1 MVLSDVISVIKFC
14 LCLCRTETDK
24 AMEKAKVE
32 TTQAQTDLSDLF
44 DISRF
49 DTNFMEDITCLLKPK
64 PIKKVA
70 HGGAAASTT
79 TAK

>member
-1 MVLSDVISVIKFC
+1 MTNKVLIDCVYVY
-14 LCLCRTETDK
+14 RTETDK

-70 HGGAAASTT
+70 HAASTT

>member
-1 MVLSDVISVIKFC
+1 MIDRLLIKFL
-14 LCLCRTETDK
+14 LCVSCVFRTETDK

-70 HGGAAASTT
+70 AHAASTT